1 MHDQGITKL
10 LAQVPG
16 SPLQEQIGIIFFNY
30 GEHEMCPFK
39 TNSTQKAAVE
49 PLSNPESFWGIA
61 FCGKNASA
69 DDPAY
74 SITRIH
80 LK

>member
-1 MHDQGITKL
+1 MHGQSIPKL

-16 SPLQEQIGIIFFNY
+16 CPLQEQIDILFFDY
-30 GEHEMCPFK
+30 REHEMCPFK
-39 TNSTQKAAVE
+39 TNSSQKAAVGT
-49 PLSNPESFWGIA
+49 LSNPGSLWNIA
-61 FCGKNASA
+61 FCGKIAIA